1 MTQELEL
8 TSVMWSQE
16 QNCFHVESLIRT
28 VGINMEQILE
38 GRKTEDMNQYRIIAV
53 LGNRKSANEFIDKL
67 KEDYPDIFKRKQEA
81 NDYVYELLEMR

>member
-16 QNCFHVESLIRT
+16 QNCFHVEALIRT
-28 VGINMEQILE
+28 VDINMEQILE
-38 GRKTEDMNQYRIIAV
+38 GRKPEDMNQYRIIAV
-53 LGNRKSANEFIDKL
+53 LGNRKLANEFIDKL

-81 NDYVYELLEMR
+81 NDYVREL